1 MKKIIADETAV
12 ARQLDRLACEILE
25 RHPDLNT
32 FCLVGIKTRGAYIAQ
47 RLQARI
53 EKLCGTKPALGEL
66 DITLYRDD
74 LTQVA
79 DDPQMKST
87 DLGTDI
93 NGKIVI
99 LADDV
104 LYSGRTI
111 LWALAALKQF
121 GKPAKVEFLTMIDRG
136 HHTLPVCAD
145 FVGRTVH
152 TEADDIIHVHL
163 KERDGDDMIVH
174 NVGGQNER

>member
-1 MKKIIADETAV
+1 M
-12 ARQLDRLACEILE
+12 
-25 RHPDLNT
+25 
-32 FCLVGIKTRGAYIAQ
+32 
-47 RLQARI
+47 
-53 EKLCGTKPALGEL
+53 
-66 DITLYRDD
+66 
-74 LTQVA
+74 
-79 DDPQMKST
+79 
-87 DLGTDI
+87 
-93 NGKIVI
+93 
-99 LADDV
+99 

-111 LWALAALKQF
+111 LCALAALKQF